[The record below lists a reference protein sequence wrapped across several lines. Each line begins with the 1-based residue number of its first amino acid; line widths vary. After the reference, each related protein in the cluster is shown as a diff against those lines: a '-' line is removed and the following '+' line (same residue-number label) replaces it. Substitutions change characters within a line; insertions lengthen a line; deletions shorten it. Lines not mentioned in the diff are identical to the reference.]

1 MFSKIFHT
9 LFYDPIYNGLIF
21 LVSNFSWMDLGMA
34 VICITIIVK
43 LILFPLTKSS
53 IKTQIKV
60 KEVEPEVNRLKK
72 EYEDDRETQARKI
85 MELYKEN
92 EINPFASFLTL
103 LIQLPILFALYFVF
117 VKGGLP
123 TVDVDILYSFIQA
136 PDVIDKTTF
145 LGFIDI
151 TQKSFIL
158 AVLAGVSQF
167 FQIRLVM
174 PEIKPKKTGTNDFKE
189 DLIRNMQLQ
198 MKYVLPVFIFFIAYS
213 FISALALYWVTS
225 NIFMIGQELYIR
237 KNIRP
242 VEKDD

>member
-123 TVDVDILYSFIQA
+123 TVDVDILYSFIQV